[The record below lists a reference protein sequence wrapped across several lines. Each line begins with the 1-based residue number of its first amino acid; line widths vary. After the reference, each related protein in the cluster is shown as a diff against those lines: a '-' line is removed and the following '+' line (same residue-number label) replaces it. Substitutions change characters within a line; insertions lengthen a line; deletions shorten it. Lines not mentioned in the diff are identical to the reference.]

1 MYSVF
6 KRLGTELV
14 LGLFLNVR
22 AEEQPELYQEI
33 VHLCTQHWHGS
44 AHTHCTSTVALQ
56 KRPCV
61 YAIQGEVI

>member
-1 MYSVF
+1 MCVFSGQPQCVYSVF

-44 AHTHCTSTVALQ
+44 ANTHTLLLQ
-56 KRPCV
+56 
-61 YAIQGEVI
+61 